1 MGKTADL
8 STSLR
13 FGRDDKGE
21 GRYGPWLRS
30 GDGKPQISPLR
41 CASVEMTKGR
51 VVMVRGGGLVMGKT
65 ADLSTRC
72 ASVEMT
78 KGRVVM
84 VRGGGL
90 VMGKTADLSTRCA
103 SVDWI

>member
-65 ADLSTRC
+65 ADLSTSLRFGRDDKR
-72 ASVEMT
+72 
-78 KGRVVM
+78 KGRYGPWL
-84 VRGGGL
+84 RSGDGQNRRSL
-90 VMGKTADLSTRCA
+90 HFAALRSR
-103 SVDWI
+103 

>member
-13 FGRDDKGE
+13 FGRDDKGK
-21 GRYGPWLRS
+21 GRYRPWLRS
-30 GDGKPQISPLR
+30 GD
-41 CASVEMTKGR
+41 
-51 VVMVRGGGLVMGKT
+51 GKT

-78 KGRVVM
+78 KGRVFM

-90 VMGKTADLSTRCA
+90 VMGKPQVPPLRCA
-103 SVDWI
+103 PVGMT